1 MYLSQHAVA
10 ELSLV
15 VVIVVIC
22 AALARALKQPLLIGY
37 ILAGI
42 IASPAMLNL
51 IHNPEA
57 IEIFAKIGIA
67 LLLFMV

>member
-1 MYLSQHAVA
+1 MIESLQMYLSQHAVA

-42 IASPAMLNL
+42 IASPAPKNSKKWLWW
-51 IHNPEA
+51 A
-57 IEIFAKIGIA
+57 QKAA
-67 LLLFMV
+67 LY